1 MGEGTHTHTHIWT
14 QYWHYTKQYKD
25 PNVKDS
31 EIHQVKRA
39 DTARLESERQ
49 VNESHFSLLIVWLES
64 VLKI

>member
-1 MGEGTHTHTHIWT
+1 MAAVT
-14 QYWHYTKQYKD
+14 TKQYND

-31 EIHQVKRA
+31 EIHQVKKA

-49 VNESHFSLLIVWLES
+49 VNEPHFSLLILWLES